1 MFLVEPRQHEDGGI
15 IMRIGQA
22 PMVKINYKDAIAL
35 ADQIRAAAE
44 RSMDKEPPWDPPS
57 SD

>member
-1 MFLVEPRQHEDGGI
+1 MFLIEPRRHEAGGVI
-15 IMRIGQA
+15 LRIGQA
-22 PMVKINYKDAIAL
+22 PQVVINYKDAIAL